1 MTGPLGFSFRRTFRH
16 TLSACKAV
24 PSCSCVMRSSTLH
37 RRSSILHPR
46 AYLVGGG
53 GGGGGGGVGGGG
65 GGGGGGWG
73 GGAPPRRGVRLVR
86 PVSAPPSP
94 PVLSPAAKQ
103 TPLVC
108 SDPVADR

>member
-53 GGGGGGGVGGGG
+53 GGGG
-65 GGGGGGWG
+65 WG
-73 GGAPPRRGVRLVR
+73 GATTSWCTTRTSSFRAAVSSTRSLARRQADAPGV
-86 PVSAPPSP
+86 
-94 PVLSPAAKQ
+94 Q
-103 TPLVC
+103 
-108 SDPVADR
+108 